1 MPGISR
7 PNQTWGLVT
16 VALATTLTLAA
27 CAPAATPESQDGT
40 EPAETQAGP
49 TDAAFVCGQL
59 NALEAA
65 LWRATIDEQKG
76 VLAGDAVDAVQNS
89 VFDGYATIMERAPSD
104 LGKEV
109 AALRESAEADP
120 RDPGA
125 IEDASRALGSACEE
139 AGIAIA
145 ILARPGDGG

>member
-16 VALATTLTLAA
+16 IAVATALSLAA
-27 CAPAATPESQDGT
+27 CAPAGTPESPDGT
-40 EPAETQAGP
+40 EPAETQAVP
-49 TDAAFVCGQL
+49 TDVAFVCGQL

-65 LWRATIDEQKG
+65 HWRAAVDEQKG
-76 VLAGDAVDAVQNS
+76 VLAGDAADAVRNS
-89 VFDGYATIMERAPSD
+89 VFDGYATIMSQAPSD
-104 LGKEV
+104 LSKEV

-125 IEDASRALGSACEE
+125 MEEASRALGSACKE
-139 AGIAIA
+139 AGVPLGV
-145 ILARPGDGG
+145 LARPGDGG

>member
-1 MPGISR
+1 MPGNSR
-7 PNQTWGLVT
+7 PNQAWGLVT
-16 VALATTLTLAA
+16 LAVATTLTLAA
-27 CAPAATPESQDGT
+27 CAPAATPESQDGA

-65 LWRATIDEQKG
+65 LWRAGIDVGKG
-76 VLAGDAVDAVQNS
+76 VLAGDAADAVRNS
-89 VFDGYATIMERAPSD
+89 VFDGYATIMERAPGELSS
-104 LGKEV
+104 KV
-109 AALRESAEADP
+109 VALRESAEADP

-125 IEDASRALGSACEE
+125 IEEASRALGSACEE
-139 AGIAIA
+139 AGVPLG